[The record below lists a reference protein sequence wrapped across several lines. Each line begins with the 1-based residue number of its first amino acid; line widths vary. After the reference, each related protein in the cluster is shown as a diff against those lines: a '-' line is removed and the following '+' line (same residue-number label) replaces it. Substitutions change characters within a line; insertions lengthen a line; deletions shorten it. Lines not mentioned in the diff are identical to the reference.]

1 MSLSIGELVAGL
13 RADEGQFTRSL
24 SNAELAMRG
33 LTRDVDGRLRDMNGR
48 FVDSS
53 QGMGN
58 SLSYGIGRG
67 ARAATEALGKV
78 APAVLGLGVGV
89 PAVAAVTAALGGLAA
104 GAAAAGL
111 AVMAFKLA
119 AQPQL
124 DAVADSS
131 AAAEAAEKAHEKAT
145 LKKAAAQ
152 KLAAKGGEEYEKALR
167 ESEAATKAAKEADA
181 AYEAQLKA
189 LPAPTREYAMALQ
202 GLKDDHEKWSE
213 SLAGDTMPVFTK
225 GIEVIRALLPQLT
238 PFVKGAAAAF
248 SDFLDGVGRGVKS
261 AGFKEWAA
269 DMSAA
274 AGPALRDFLAVIK
287 NLGVG
292 FGGLLQAFL
301 PVSDDMTGGLVGL
314 TEAFAKWATSLKDS
328 EGFAQF
334 LDMASEG
341 GQTLKLLATAA
352 LDLFTAF
359 SPMLGITAM
368 LAVKLAELI
377 NMVPPDVLTGIA
389 AGFVAI
395 GLAVKAYGLYTTIA
409 SAATKIWA
417 GIQLVWNAIMM
428 ANPIGLVIAAI
439 VGLVAIIVVAYQ
451 KSETFRNIVQSVW
464 AAVKAAISASV
475 EGIKAAISWF
485 GELPGRIGGWFGRAK
500 DAAVG
505 KFTELVG
512 WIKGLPARASSAMSG
527 LAGAL
532 RSRAMDAGRQL
543 VSATRQ
549 KISDAI
555 SWIRGLPGRARSA
568 LGNLGGILWNAG
580 KSIVSGF
587 INGIKSMFSGVRRTL
602 GDLTSKLTSWKG
614 PEDVDKKI
622 LTPAGRMVLG
632 SFMRGIDLETP
643 ALRAQLQGLTGQVP
657 GMTLGGLGGA
667 AAAGGSAG
675 VRIEIAGPE
684 EMTRLIRG
692 IVRTKGGGSVQ
703 VAFGRGRG

>member
-1 MSLSIGELVAGL
+1 MSLTIGELVAGL
-13 RADEGQFTRSL
+13 RADERPFTRSL

-33 LTRDVDGRLRDMNGR
+33 LTRGVDGRLRDMNGR
-48 FVDSS
+48 FVNQS

-58 SLSYGIGRG
+58 SFAYNIGRG
-67 ARAATEALGKV
+67 VRGALDALKKV
-78 APAVLGLGVGV
+78 APAVAAIGVGL
-89 PAVAAVTAALGGLAA
+89 PAVAAVTAGLMGLAA
-104 GAAAAGL
+104 GAAAAGIAVKAFTL
-111 AVMAFKLA
+111 ASGQQWAAVQDVAKLA
-119 AQPQL
+119 EEAQK
-124 DAVADSS
+124 
-131 AAAEAAEKAHEKAT
+131 AAASGAEDAAEKQKA
-145 LKKAAAQ
+145 
-152 KLAAKGGEEYEKALR
+152 YNDAL
-167 ESEAATKAAKEADA
+167 
-181 AYEAQLKA
+181 AQLP
-189 LPAPTREYAMALQ
+189 PATQQTAKSFVSLQ
-202 GLKDDHEKWSE
+202 SDFKKWSDG
-213 SLAGDTMPVFTK
+213 LAGTTMPVFTK
-225 GIEVIRALLPQLT
+225 GIEILRSLLPQLT
-238 PFVKGAAAAF
+238 PFVQGAAAAF

-301 PVSDDMTGGLVGL
+301 PVSDDMTGGLVGM
-314 TEAFAKWATSLKDS
+314 TEAFAQWGTSLKDS

-464 AAVKAAISASV
+464 AAVKAAISASI

-485 GELPGRIGGWFGRAK
+485 AGLPSRIGGWFGRAK

-512 WIKGLPARASSAMSG
+512 WVKGLPARASSALSG

-532 RSRAMDAGRQL
+532 RSRALDAGRQL

-587 INGIKSMFSGVRRTL
+587 INGIKSMFNSVKNTL

-614 PEDVDKKI
+614 PENVDKKI
-622 LTPAGRMVLG
+622 LTPAGRSIIG
-632 SFMRGIDLETP
+632 GFMRGIDLETP

-657 GMTLGGLGGA
+657 GMAMGGFGA
-667 AAAGGSAG
+667 GAGGGGGIAG
-675 VRIEIAGPE
+675 LRIEIAGPE
-684 EMTRLIRG
+684 DVTRLIRG
-692 IVRTKGGGSVQ
+692 IVAEKGGGSVQ
-703 VAFGRGRG
+703 LAFGRGRG

>member
-13 RADEGQFTRSL
+13 RADEAQFTRSL

-67 ARAATEALGKV
+67 ARAATEALRKV

-131 AAAEAAEKAHEKAT
+131 AAAESAEKAHEKAT

-287 NLGVG
+287 NLAIG

-301 PVSDDMTGGLVGL
+301 PVSDDMTGGLVGM

-328 EGFAQF
+328 AGFAQF
-334 LDMASEG
+334 MDLAREG
-341 GQTLKLLATAA
+341 GQTLKTLATAA
-352 LDLFTAF
+352 LEVFTAL
-359 SPMLGITAM
+359 SPMIGITAM

-395 GLAVKAYGLYTTIA
+395 GLAVKAYGLYTTLA

-417 GIQLVWNAIMM
+417 GIQIVWNAIMM
-428 ANPIGLVIAAI
+428 ANPVGLVIAAI

-451 KSETFRNIVQSVW
+451 KSETFRNIVQAVW
-464 AAVKAAISASV
+464 EALKTAVSAS
-475 EGIKAAISWF
+475 IDWIADKIAWF
-485 GELPGRIGGWFGRAK
+485 GTLPGKVGGWFGRAK
-500 DAAVG
+500 DAAVQ
-505 KFTELVG
+505 KFTELLG
-512 WIKGLPARASSAMSG
+512 WIKGLPGRASSAMSG

-657 GMTLGGLGGA
+657 GMTLGGLGAGA
-667 AAAGGSAG
+667 AGGGSAG

-692 IVRTKGGGSVQ
+692 IVATKGGGSVQ